1 MAQIEQ
7 HLAKGDFQAALQL
20 IDAELSSAP
29 SADRWLMAFNVRVR
43 LEDFD
48 GALRALDAL
57 VKLDPDVSD
66 GVTFL
71 GHCANLE
78 RLHSLRRKDPALAKE
93 RGALQAPQPF
103 SRAYLQ
109 AAVSHAKG
117 DFSDAARVLKDI
129 ASAAPKVPGTLTRTN
144 GARVRFTDM
153 IDSDD
158 LTGPHLPCFQ
168 AGTVLDIPYNELAS
182 IQFERPRSSMD
193 AVWVPAV
200 FQTLTG
206 QQFET
211 RVPSRYPGSGLHG
224 NAAVRL
230 GEMTLWE
237 HEPHGYAVGFGQRD
251 FKLAHEDGGF
261 GLVGLLQVTRID
273 FDAGG
278 QRTAEEP
285 RPKEKKSFWSKLF
298 G

>member
-7 HLAKGDFQAALQL
+7 LLAKGDFQAALQL

-57 VKLDPDVSD
+57 LKLDPGISD

-71 GHCANLE
+71 RHCADLE
-78 RLHSLRRKDPALAKE
+78 RLHSLRRKDAALANE

-109 AAVSHAKG
+109 AAISHAKG
-117 DFSDAARVLKDI
+117 EFPDAARALEEGRRT
-129 ASAAPKVPGTLTRTN
+129 APKAPGTLTRTN
-144 GARVRFTDM
+144 GAHVRFTDVF
-153 IDSDD
+153 DSDD

-168 AGTVLDIPYNELAS
+168 AGTVLDIPYSELAS
-182 IQFERPRSSMD
+182 IQFEQPRSSMD

-200 FQTLTG
+200 FQTLSG

-230 GEMTLWE
+230 GEMSVWE

-251 FKLAHEDGGF
+251 FKLAHENGGF
-261 GLVGLLQVTRID
+261 GLVGLLQVARID

-278 QRTAEEP
+278 RPTAEEP